1 MGGGRSVAYATLVT
15 RTRCQ
20 NSLQPI
26 DSDAARLLKLLGS
39 RRLSALQSAFGGR
52 RLWIPKAG
60 SNLRCSVCR
69 FRDDCIRSWRKQGVS
84 IANIAKR
91 LGVSPKTVYRV
102 IGAARAQAAA

>member
-1 MGGGRSVAYATLVT
+1 MP
-15 RTRCQ
+15 RTRCA
-20 NSLQPI
+20 SSPQPI

-39 RRLSALQSAFGGR
+39 RRLALLQSAFGGR

-69 FRDDCIRSWRKQGVS
+69 LRDQCIRTWRGQGLS
-84 IANIAKR
+84 IAVIARR

-102 IGAARAQAAA
+102 LGIERGSKAS

>member
-1 MGGGRSVAYATLVT
+1 VT

-26 DSDAARLLKLLGS
+26 DSDAARLLKILGS
-39 RRLSALQSAFGGR
+39 RRLSALQTAFGGR

>member
-1 MGGGRSVAYATLVT
+1 MP

-20 NSLQPI
+20 ASLQPI
-26 DSDAARLLKLLGS
+26 DSDAAKLLKLLGS
-39 RRLSALQSAFGGR
+39 RRLALLQSAFGGR

-69 FRDDCIRSWRKQGVS
+69 FRDDCIRAWRAQGVS
-84 IANIAKR
+84 IASIAKR

-102 IGAARAQAAA
+102 VGVARARAAA

>member
-1 MGGGRSVAYATLVT
+1 MP
-15 RTRCQ
+15 RTRCAA
-20 NSLQPI
+20 SPQPI

-39 RRLSALQSAFGGR
+39 RRLALLQAAFGGR

-69 FRDDCIRSWRKQGVS
+69 FRDQCIRTWRGQGLS
-84 IANIAKR
+84 IAAIAKR

-102 IGAARAQAAA
+102 LGTERAAKAA

>member
-1 MGGGRSVAYATLVT
+1 MPS
-15 RTRCQ
+15 TRCAA
-20 NSLQPI
+20 SHQPI

-39 RRLSALQSAFGGR
+39 RRLASLQAAFGGR

-69 FRDDCIRSWRKQGVS
+69 FRDQCIRAWREQGLS
-84 IANIAKR
+84 IVLIAKR

-102 IGAARAQAAA
+102 LGAVPPKALDS